1 MSSCPVCTLQGDFSI
16 MVYDS
21 NCGYFLAA
29 RSSCGTHPL
38 YWGTEEGNEEVA
50 IVSTKKDGLA
60 DFPPGCLFESNGEGT
75 GELANYMRHTPA
87 RRAVNAFPRK
97 DSHGHLCAVKYTTQS
112 GTDLVSMAG
121 APMA

>member
-60 DFPPGCLFESNGEGT
+60 DFPPGCLFEVSPSPGGFQIVWFINT
-75 GELANYMRHTPA
+75 GLVLPLPE
-87 RRAVNAFPRK
+87 FE
-97 DSHGHLCAVKYTTQS
+97 S
-112 GTDLVSMAG
+112 TDCC
-121 APMA
+121 